1 MEKTPE
7 EMIEWCRN
15 RFDPTIESCTKQNW
29 GKDYPQTLV
38 SLVAMLYDGDTL
50 TDDGVD
56 LSDVLSRCIYTSD
69 DEFGVF
75 CFERADDDEGLKL
88 LHDKVL
94 KVIIKTSDGERV
106 YDKMKMYID
115 NVWVDMHIIQHLM
128 FLPHLK
134 KHENKTYSKDT
145 GGIKVYVKK

>member
-1 MEKTPE
+1 MKETPE

-15 RFDPTIESCTKQNW
+15 RFDATIESCAKQNW
-29 GKDYPQTLV
+29 GMDYPQTLV
-38 SLVAMLYDGDTL
+38 SLVAMLYCGDTL

-75 CFERADDDEGLKL
+75 CFERADNEDLKL

-94 KVIIKTSDGERV
+94 QVIIKTSDGERV

-115 NVWVDMHIIQHLM
+115 TVWVDMHDIQHLM

-134 KHENKTYSKDT
+134 KRENEPYSKETD
-145 GGIKVYVKK
+145 GIKVYVKK

>member
-1 MEKTPE
+1 MEETTE

-15 RFDPTIESCTKQNW
+15 RFDATIESCAKQSW

-75 CFERADDDEGLKL
+75 CFERADDEGLKL

-94 KVIIKTSDGERV
+94 QVIIKTSDGERV

-115 NVWVDMHIIQHLM
+115 TVWVDMHDIQHLM

-134 KHENKTYSKDT
+134 KCEIEPYSKETD
-145 GGIKVYVKK
+145 GIKVYVKK